1 MRSPV
6 NWVVLGLVIERPGY
20 GYDLFRRFER
30 TYGNALELSCQAQV
44 YKALT
49 ALERRGLVEQIRP
62 DAATPEELRQPKPRY
77 RASAEAVRGYQDWL
91 ITQVTQ
97 ERQRSELF
105 PLQVAALPARD
116 ALVVIDR
123 YEQHL
128 LQDHRNARNAPTHE
142 GSSALARR
150 LVQERKRLEA
160 GLALKWAEYAR
171 RELEAAIDAQGLKR

>member
-20 GYDLFRRFER
+20 GYDLFRRYER
-30 TYGNALELSCQAQV
+30 TYGKTLELSCQAQV

-49 ALERRGLVEQIRP
+49 ALERRGLIEQRRS
-62 DAATPEELRQPKPRY
+62 DTAAPEELRQPKPRY
-77 RASAEAVRGYQDWL
+77 YASAEAVRVYQDWL

-128 LQDHRNARNAPTHE
+128 LQEHRSARNAPALD
-142 GSSALARR
+142 GSSALAGR
-150 LVQERKRLEA
+150 LVQERRRLEA
-160 GLALKWAEYAR
+160 GLALKWTEYAR
-171 RELEAAIDAQGLKR
+171 RELEATIDAGA